1 MFQTA
6 RQVKNAL
13 GKFKVIKDLILY
25 KLDKL
30 LLKFD
35 DLNSTANALLE
46 ASSYQIE
53 AEQAT
58 RPVVAQ
64 VAARQEADQPLLTD
78 LVDSS
83 RTLLETSAYLV
94 QQHQTMQQQ
103 LQAIVPVCRENAA
116 QLAAVRQETQQQLQ
130 ATALALKAIEAKL
143 QALPT
148 PPHVMPVPPQSDQR
162 TWGQANPESDLLAY
176 LYSFLPGR
184 TAIDIGANRGEMT
197 TVLLDAGFEVIAF
210 EPYAPIYEQLQERFR
225 NHPQFTAHCLAIGQT
240 DGVLPLHI
248 AQDLSDGNLPEH
260 PSVYNSL
267 QLHPLTPDLAFGE
280 SVEVSVRSLASLHQ
294 SQTIPAT
301 VAVVKIDTEGFDLA
315 ILQGMGTQ
323 KYAVVMTEFWDS
335 AMVFGS
341 ESYTIQDLVKEM
353 RGRGYHWHLVIYRD
367 TDASIRFYSNATVS
381 VPQSWGNVLFF
392 QSLDVFNAAR
402 EWCSATLTPT
412 YFRVGK
418 L

>member
-35 DLNSTANALLE
+35 DLNSTANVLLE
-46 ASSYQIE
+46 SSSYQIE
-53 AEQAT
+53 AEQAA
-58 RPVVAQ
+58 RPLLAQ
-64 VAARQEADQPLLTD
+64 LAVTQEAAQPLLED
-78 LVDSS
+78 LAATA
-83 RTLLETSAYLV
+83 RTLLETSAYLTE
-94 QQHQTMQQQ
+94 QHQMTQQQ
-103 LQAIVPVCRENAA
+103 LQAIVPVCRDNSV
-116 QLAAVRQETQQQLQ
+116 QLLAARQEMQEIQEMQQRLQ
-130 ATALALKAIEAKL
+130 AITT
-143 QALPT
+143 QMQQSLPP
-148 PPHVMPVPPQSDQR
+148 PPHVMTLASRSDQP
-162 TWGQANPESDLLAY
+162 TWATANPESDLLAY

-197 TVLLDAGFEVIAF
+197 AVLLDAGFEVIAF

-225 NHPQFTAHCLAIGQT
+225 AHPQFTAHCLAIGQT

-248 AQDLSDGNLPEH
+248 AQDLSEGQLPEH

-280 SVEVSVRSLASLHQ
+280 SVEVPVRSLASLHQ
-294 SQTIPAT
+294 SQTIPAA
-301 VAVVKIDTEGFDLA
+301 VAVVKIDTEGFDLT
-315 ILQGMGTQ
+315 ILQGMGPQ

-335 AMVFGS
+335 AMVFGGQ
-341 ESYTIQDLVKEM
+341 SYTIKDLVKEM
-353 RGRGYHWHLVIYRD
+353 RGRGYHWHLVMYRD
-367 TDASIRFYSNATVS
+367 VDASIRFYSNSSVS

-392 QSLDVFNAAR
+392 QDRDVFNAAR
-402 EWCSATLTPT
+402 EWCSATLAPT

>member
-35 DLNSTANALLE
+35 DLNSTANVLLE
-46 ASSYQIE
+46 SSSYQIE
-53 AEQAT
+53 AEQAA
-58 RPVVAQ
+58 RPLLSQ
-64 VAARQEADQPLLTD
+64 VAATQEAAQPLLED
-78 LVDSS
+78 LAATA
-83 RTLLETSAYLV
+83 RTLLETSAYLTE
-94 QQHQTMQQQ
+94 QHQMTQQQ
-103 LQAIVPVCRENAA
+103 LQAIVPVCRDSAV

-130 ATALALKAIEAKL
+130 TTMLALQAIEAKL
-143 QALPT
+143 QALPL
-148 PPHVMPVPPQSDQR
+148 PPHVVPVPSQSDQR
-162 TWGQANPESDLLAY
+162 TWGNANPESDLLAY

-197 TVLLDAGFEVIAF
+197 AVLLDAGFEVIAF
-210 EPYAPIYEQLQERFR
+210 EPYALIYEQLQARFR
-225 NHPQFTAHCLAIGQT
+225 DHPQFTSHCLAIGQT

-248 AQDLSDGNLPEH
+248 AQDLSDGRLPEH

-280 SVEVSVRSLASLHQ
+280 SVEVTVRSLASLHQ
-294 SQTIPAT
+294 SQIIPAT

-315 ILQGMGTQ
+315 ILQGMGPQ

-335 AMVFGS
+335 AMAFGGQT
-341 ESYTIQDLVKEM
+341 YTIQDLVKEM

-367 TDASIRFYSNATVS
+367 TDESIRFYSNATVS

-402 EWCSATLTPT
+402 EWCRATLTPT